1 MPWYYVK
8 LPDNAFGWVMV
19 KPKGVRI
26 ITVAKRKYAVMNGI
40 KETQMME
47 HAIAEESAII
57 CKKYGNIYRNI
68 LLKVDDNRNEFF

>member
-1 MPWYYVK
+1 
-8 LPDNAFGWVMV
+8 
-19 KPKGVRI
+19 
-26 ITVAKRKYAVMNGI
+26 MNGI